1 VADVVVRSQRLP
13 GVGWRYDLDLIG
25 GSRLVVVVEDGGRR
39 HLMVMRSG
47 DTDPLVSVALTGEQA
62 LAVAALV
69 SGARF
74 GVAEEGVGVPAGG
87 GAPGGGA
94 PGGGAP
100 GGGAPGG
107 GAPQGAGEEGGGAQ
121 GEVVVESLVVQPS
134 SRAVGLPAEDLDR
147 RLGPDAT
154 LLAVISDQTPEIV
167 EEERGRPTRPGDR
180 VVVAVRR
187 SRLDEALALLG
198 R

>member
-1 VADVVVRSQRLP
+1 VTVVPVTDVVVRSQRLP

-39 HLMVMRSG
+39 HLMVMRPG
-47 DTDPLVSVALTGEQA
+47 DTDPLVGVALTAQQS

-74 GVAEEGVGVPAGG
+74 GVAEEGVSVPAGDGAARG
-87 GAPGGGA
+87 GAP
-94 PGGGAP
+94 
-100 GGGAPGG
+100 
-107 GAPQGAGEEGGGAQ
+107 EGD
-121 GEVVVESLVVQPS
+121 VVVESLVVQPS
-134 SRAVGLPAEDLDR
+134 SVAVGMPAEELDR

-154 LLAVISDQTPEIV
+154 LLAVISDETREIV
-167 EEERGRPTRPGDR
+167 EEGRGRPTRSGDR

-187 SRLDEALALLG
+187 SRVDEALALLG

>member
-74 GVAEEGVGVPAGG
+74 GVAEEGVGVPA
-87 GAPGGGA
+87 
-94 PGGGAP
+94 GGGAP

>member
-1 VADVVVRSQRLP
+1 VTVVPVADVLVRSQRLP

-39 HLMVMRSG
+39 HLMVMRPG
-47 DTDPLVSVALTGEQA
+47 DTDPLVSVALTGEQS

-74 GVAEEGVGVPAGG
+74 GVAEEGVGVPVG
-87 GAPGGGA
+87 GAP
-94 PGGGAP
+94 
-100 GGGAPGG
+100 
-107 GAPQGAGEEGGGAQ
+107 E

-134 SRAVGLPAEDLDR
+134 SGAVGVPAEELDR

-154 LLAVISDQTPEIV
+154 LLAVISDETPEIV
-167 EEERGRPTRPGDR
+167 EEERERPTRPGDR

-187 SRLDEALALLG
+187 SRLDEALTLIG

>member
-1 VADVVVRSQRLP
+1 VTALTTAVGRVTVVPVADVVVRSQRLP

-39 HLMVMRSG
+39 HLMVMRPG
-47 DTDPLVSVALTGEQA
+47 DTDPLVSVALTSEQS

-74 GVAEEGVGVPAGG
+74 GVAEEGVGVPPEGAAPEH
-87 GAPGGGA
+87 GAP
-94 PGGGAP
+94 
-100 GGGAPGG
+100 
-107 GAPQGAGEEGGGAQ
+107 E

-134 SRAVGLPAEDLDR
+134 SGAVGVPAEELDR

-154 LLAVISDQTPEIV
+154 LLAVISDETPEIV
-167 EEERGRPTRPGDR
+167 EEERERPTRPGDR

-187 SRLDEALALLG
+187 SRVDEALALLG

>member
-1 VADVVVRSQRLP
+1 
-13 GVGWRYDLDLIG
+13 
-25 GSRLVVVVEDGGRR
+25 
-39 HLMVMRSG
+39 MRSG

-74 GVAEEGVGVPAGG
+74 GVAEEGVGVPAGE

-94 PGGGAP
+94 QGGGAQGGGAP
-100 GGGAPGG
+100 K
-107 GAPQGAGEEGGGAQ
+107 GAGEEGGGAQ

-187 SRLDEALALLG
+187 PRLDEALALLG

>member
-1 VADVVVRSQRLP
+1 MRSQRLP

-87 GAPGGGA
+87 GAPK
-94 PGGGAP
+94 
-100 GGGAPGG
+100 
-107 GAPQGAGEEGGGAQ
+107 GAGEEGGGAQ